1 MVFKNPE
8 LIFFFELK
16 ISYLSQKQYSDFDGV
31 GFRECAKR
39 LREQKEK
46 QSKHSLSKGQ
56 PSVITHLEASFPREL
71 DDLIILTSHIT
82 QNT

>member
-1 MVFKNPE
+1 MVW
-8 LIFFFELK
+8 
-16 ISYLSQKQYSDFDGV
+16 
-31 GFRECAKR
+31 AKR

-46 QSKHSLSKGQ
+46 QSKRSLSKGQ
-56 PSVITHLEASFPREL
+56 PSVITHLEVSFPWEL